1 MRAFAIFVGLIALGL
16 AGIAILG
23 YPAWLLISPWLDNPK
38 FHRISSRVG
47 MALLVVGF
55 IFVARRMKIADRQS
69 LGYGLPWD
77 QFVTEVGKAVFF
89 GALLMMP
96 AVLTMLAFDMLEPAK
111 KAVDAGRWVH
121 LVLGGVLTGLTV
133 AFIEET
139 FLRGAMLTAIRRE
152 SGARVAIVLT
162 ALVYAAVHFFGRYRV
177 APANVNA
184 GSGIDMLTHILGVFG
199 QPSHII
205 DAFLC
210 LLAVGVLLGMVR
222 VRTGNIAAPIGLHA
236 GWVAVIYVVREAT
249 DRRPDA
255 PGAWMLGEFDGF
267 IGWLVLAWTVV
278 LGITLNWWYRPGA
291 RDRAG
296 NQPPLTPSPQSAE
309 P

>member
-55 IFVARRMKIADRQS
+55 IFVARRLKIADRHS
-69 LGYGLPWD
+69 LGFGLPWGRFTA
-77 QFVTEVGKAVFF
+77 QVGKAAFF

-96 AVLTMLAFDMLEPAK
+96 AVLTMIAFDMLQPDRDRPLNPEQ
-111 KAVDAGRWVH
+111 WVR
-121 LVLGGVLTGLTV
+121 LVLSGVFTGLTV

-139 FLRGAMLTAIRRE
+139 FLRGAMLTAIKRE
-152 SGARVAIVLT
+152 SGAWAAILLT
-162 ALVYAAVHFFGRYRV
+162 SLLYATVHFFGRYRV
-177 APANVNA
+177 KAADVNS
-184 GSGIDMLTHILGVFG
+184 GSGIDMLTHTLGVFG
-199 QPSHII
+199 QPYLILDS
-205 DAFLC
+205 FLC
-210 LLAVGVLLGMVR
+210 LFAVGILLGMVR
-222 VRTGNIAAPIGLHA
+222 VRTGNIAGPIGLHA

-255 PGAWMLGEFDGF
+255 PGAWMLGNFDGF
-267 IGWLVLAWTVV
+267 IGWLVLAWTLVI
-278 LGITLNWWYRPGA
+278 GITLSWWYRPGA
-291 RDRAG
+291 RARVG
-296 NQPPLTPSPQSAE
+296 TEPPLTPSPQ
-309 P
+309 

>member
-23 YPAWLLISPWLDNPK
+23 YPAWLIISPWLDNPK

-47 MALLVVGF
+47 MGLLIVGF
-55 IFVARRMKIADRQS
+55 VFVARRLRIADRES
-69 LGYGLPWD
+69 LGFGLPWD
-77 QFVTEVGKAVFF
+77 KFFGEVGKSMFF

-96 AVLTMLAFDMLEPAK
+96 AVLTMLAFDMLGPPAK
-111 KAVDAGRWVH
+111 PPHAGWFH
-121 LVLGGVLTGLTV
+121 LILGGVLTGLTV

-139 FLRGAMLTAIRRE
+139 FLRGAMLTAIKRE
-152 SGARVAIVLT
+152 SGAWLAIVLT
-162 ALVYAAVHFFGRYRV
+162 ALVYASTHFFGRYRV
-177 APANVNA
+177 APADVDA
-184 GSGIDMLTHILGVFG
+184 GSGIDMLTHILGVFAE
-199 QPSHII
+199 PTHIL

-236 GWVAVIYVVREAT
+236 GWVAVIYVVRAAT

-255 PGAWMLGEFDGF
+255 PGSWMLGEFDGF
-267 IGWLVLAWTVV
+267 IGWLVLAWTLV
-278 LGITLNWWYRPGA
+278 LGITLSWWYSPGA
-291 RDRAG
+291 RARAK
-296 NQPPLTPSPQSAE
+296 PPGSLTPSPQSADS
-309 P
+309 